1 MLKLRDIR
9 FHDLYRLIY
18 DATALPRVFPGYARL
33 ALYRAN
39 LHLGA
44 GRMGHAEGE
53 LREAILRCGV
63 WPHDDLF
70 VDGHPWGWLSPD
82 TTSQCPPPDADAD
95 GLRNVM
101 AAVLRGCTPLL
112 PGTPSI
118 TTPWYEQASPRV
130 YDKYTN
136 FPYHTVLGY
145 TVTDPRRP
153 YEIVWSAE
161 AGLHAKLT
169 RDFSGV
175 LSTYGLLGRVKRI
188 ECPRDGALG
197 RKRSARGDYTH
208 LVTRQVSGEMAHDGK
223 FAIPL
228 DEASGIGAFINGART
243 HSEATVCSEWIE
255 IPFVRTDGS
264 LGKEWV
270 MIMKTKRLLF
280 RQEAL
285 LYKYSDC
292 FETPTQALLRHAD
305 LRAAARTMLPHLDV
319 CVC

>member
-1 MLKLRDIR
+1 MDFLDLQSDEKDGLASVTSAFILAQHD
-9 FHDLYRLIY
+9 FHDLVKSIYMRVITAFAAWPGNYRFVTTTNAHIQKL
-18 DATALPRVFPGYARL
+18 LEPVARAVKDSVL
-33 ALYRAN
+33 QAVNRT
-39 LHLGA
+39 HTDGSKK
-44 GRMGHAEGE
+44 HA
-53 LREAILRCGV
+53 
-63 WPHDDLF
+63 
-70 VDGHPWGWLSPD
+70 
-82 TTSQCPPPDADAD
+82 
-95 GLRNVM
+95 
-101 AAVLRGCTPLL
+101 AAV
-112 PGTPSI
+112 
-118 TTPWYEQASPRV
+118 EAV
-130 YDKYTN
+130 N
-136 FPYHTVLGY
+136 AVLGK
-145 TVTDPRRP
+145 V
-153 YEIVWSAE
+153 
-161 AGLHAKLT
+161 
-169 RDFSGV
+169 
-175 LSTYGLLGRVKRI
+175 
-188 ECPRDGALG
+188 
-197 RKRSARGDYTH
+197 RKKANKCY
-208 LVTRQVSGEMAHDGK
+208 VQVSGDMAHDGK